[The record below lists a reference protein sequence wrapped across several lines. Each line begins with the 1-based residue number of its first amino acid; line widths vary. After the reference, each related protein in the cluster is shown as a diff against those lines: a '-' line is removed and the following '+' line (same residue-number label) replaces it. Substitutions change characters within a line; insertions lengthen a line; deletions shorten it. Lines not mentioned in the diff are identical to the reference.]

1 MDSSLGT
8 GFMAVFAASGSV
20 VLLAMQVH
28 KRLLSNFMKQME
40 FEFKNSTVGVKD
52 EPKKKVRFADEE
64 TVADQRSCGKK
75 HMSRPAA
82 AAGAAARY
90 NNNENLEGMP
100 QNWQVMYKGILQC
113 RNLRGYN

>member
-40 FEFKNSTVGVKD
+40 FEFKNPTVEAKD
-52 EPKKKVRFADEE
+52 EPKKKVRFANEE

-75 HMSRPAA
+75 SMSRPAA

-90 NNNENLEGMP
+90 NNDQNLEGMP
-100 QNWQVMYKGILQC
+100 QNWQVMYKGILQD
-113 RNLRGYN
+113 RNLRGHN

>member
-40 FEFKNSTVGVKD
+40 FEFKNPTVVVKD

-64 TVADQRSCGKK
+64 TVADQKLCGKK

-82 AAGAAARY
+82 AAARY
-90 NNNENLEGMP
+90 NNDQNLEAMP
-100 QNWQVMYKGILQC
+100 QNWQVMYKGILRS
-113 RNLRGYN
+113 RNLRGCN

>member
-40 FEFKNSTVGVKD
+40 FEFKNSTVGMKE
-52 EPKKKVRFADEE
+52 EPKKKVRFADDE
-64 TVADQRSCGKK
+64 TVADQRSSGKK
-75 HMSRPAA
+75 YMSRPAA
-82 AAGAAARY
+82 AAAARK
-90 NNNENLEGMP
+90 NNDQNLEAMP
-100 QNWQVMYKGILQC
+100 ENWQVMYRGILQY